1 MMKNRK
7 LALTVAGVIALVFS
21 AGGVSQTTTSPAASP
36 ATALTPSAKDE
47 MLVLSPF
54 VVNTAKD
61 HGYLAADVISAGSL
75 STNLLRTPADLSV
88 MTRDLLDDLGVI
100 SIQEAQAW
108 LPSSDPYAN
117 TTNETDFGTN
127 VSFRGLTASTNTRN
141 FFRQG
146 FAPSEISTERV
157 EGARGANGILYGDST
172 FGGNVNITTKR
183 AGFGKNFET
192 VRLQADSFGSL
203 RATLDVNH
211 VANSKLAVRLNAEAS
226 DGKLWYDN
234 SFNDRYGAHFAAT
247 YRPWRNGELRLD
259 LETAYTDRSNGRPDI
274 LLDQTSAW
282 DGTAVTAKMTA
293 NPAPTSGIRRR
304 TTDYWIFHPSFGVQ
318 NFRDFGFSASVGANT
333 FQVGEPGYGPP
344 VPIAN
349 FPNLPSRKFTAQN
362 HEMHINAHR
371 DNASLA
377 FEQRWESGLVLEVSG
392 NTTSSVST
400 GTTTYFTNVYRDV
413 NGVLPD
419 GSTNRNF
426 GKFYSENS
434 AGFNPIRTQEYT
446 TGWRVGAAYPLEFYG
461 ITQKISAVV
470 QWREH
475 ISDFEARQYYRLNA
489 VTGPTGNLDTNQTVR
504 WIRYWDETELD
515 QAPPPSTTTDTFGF
529 IDSRNFFTDEDL
541 RSGQLNSVGEYFGG
555 KLTSILGVRRDIYK
569 AYQTN
574 IINPR
579 EIGTGR
585 VINNSLFRG
594 NDAEVTTTSIGATY
608 FPVKTVGAYLFRSGG
623 FLPAIRDEPQLDGS
637 SAVNLAKS
645 VSIGYGLRFTFF
657 KGRLVGSVGRYD
669 ATEKDKFVLGDLRP
683 FNNIWVA
690 MGLPDKQLN
699 VPRTQYTD
707 SLQLKSTGWEADITA
722 NLASLRLSMN
732 VSLPDTEQTNS
743 RPGTRRYYD
752 DNIATWRAAAQ
763 NPALPVADRNAIN
776 TNIASIESVIS
787 SAADGRPLN
796 GRYDYRVN
804 VFGSYTLQSGPLKK
818 LRLSAGMNIYGRK
831 IIGNDVGN
839 SFGYIYDDAYYI
851 ATASIGYGW
860 KVRGY
865 PVDLQL
871 NVANLLDYSDPI
883 YRGVTAF
890 GGVAYRNTFFYETPR
905 MARLTATFRF

>member
-1 MMKNRK
+1 MKHRN
-7 LALTVAGVIALVFS
+7 LAMGPVGAIFLMLS
-21 AGGVSQTTTSPAASP
+21 ASGFGQTA
-36 ATALTPSAKDE
+36 PSAQKTTAAAPDE
-47 MLVLSPF
+47 PIVLSPF
-54 VVNTAKD
+54 VINTDKD

-75 STNLLRTPADLSV
+75 STNLLRTPADLTV
-88 MTRDLLDDLGVI
+88 ITRDLLDDLGVI

-117 TTNETDFGTN
+117 STNETDFGTN

-183 AGFGKNFET
+183 ASFGRNFET
-192 VRLQADSFGSL
+192 VRLQADSFGS
-203 RATLDVNH
+203 RRVTLDANH
-211 VANSKLAVRLNAEAS
+211 VAGSTLAVRINAEAS
-226 DGKLWYDN
+226 DGKLWYDH
-234 SFNDRYGAHFAAT
+234 SFNKRYGVHFAST
-247 YRPWRNGELRLD
+247 YKPWRNGELRLD
-259 LETAYTDRSNGRPDI
+259 LETAYTDRTNGRPDI

-282 DGTAVTAKMTA
+282 DGTPVTGRMTS
-293 NPAPTSGIRRR
+293 NPNPSTGIRRR
-304 TTDYWIFHPSFGVQ
+304 TTDYWVFNPSFGVL

-371 DNASLA
+371 NNASLA
-377 FEQRWESGLVLEVSG
+377 FEQRWSSGLVLEVSG
-392 NTTSSVST
+392 NTTASVSK

-413 NGVLPD
+413 NSVLPN
-419 GSTNRNF
+419 GQPNPNF

-434 AGFNPIRTQEYT
+434 AGYNPIRTQEYT
-446 TGWRVGAAYPLEFYG
+446 TGWRVGAAYPLEFRG
-461 ITQKISAVV
+461 ITQQISAVV

-475 ISDFEARQYYRLNA
+475 ISDFEAQQYYRLNA
-489 VTGPTGNLDTNQTVR
+489 VTAANGNLDTNQTLR
-504 WIRYWDETELD
+504 WIRYWDETALD
-515 QAPPPSTTTDTFGF
+515 QAPPESTAIDKFGY

-541 RSGQLNSVGEYFGG
+541 RSMQLNSVGEYFSG
-555 KLTSILGVRRDIYK
+555 KLTSILGVRRDVYK

-579 EIGTGR
+579 EVGTGR
-585 VINNSLFRG
+585 VINNSYFKG
-594 NDAEVTTTSIGATY
+594 NDAKATTTSIGATY
-608 FPVKTVGAYLFRSGG
+608 FPVKSVGAYLFRSEG

-637 SAVNLAKS
+637 DAVNLAKS
-645 VSIGYGLRFTFF
+645 VSVGYGLRFNFF
-657 KGRLVGSVGRYD
+657 RGKLVGSLGRYD

-690 MGLPDKQLN
+690 MGLPEKQLN

-707 SLQLKSTGWEADITA
+707 SLQLKSTGWEADLTA
-722 NLASLRLSMN
+722 NLSALRLSMN
-732 VSLPDTEQTNS
+732 MSFPDTEQTNS

-752 DNIATWRAAAQ
+752 QNIATWRAAAQ
-763 NPALPVADRNAIN
+763 DTSRPLAERNVIN
-776 TNIASIESVIS
+776 NNIAAIETIIS
-787 SAADGRPLN
+787 GAADGRPLT
-796 GRYDYRVN
+796 GRYDYRIN
-804 VFGSYTLQSGPLKK
+804 VFGSYTIPSGPLKK

-831 IIGNDVGN
+831 IIGNEVGK
-839 SFGYIYDDAYYI
+839 SFDYIYDDAYCI

-860 KVRGY
+860 KVHDY
-865 PVDLQL
+865 PFDLQL
-871 NVANLLDYSDPI
+871 NVSNLLDYSDPI
-883 YRGVTAF
+883 YRGVTAYN
-890 GGVAYRNTFFYETPR
+890 GVAYRNTFFYETPR
-905 MARLTATFRF
+905 MARLTATLRF